1 MGILSKAWK
10 GIKKAVKKVG
20 KGIKKVFKKVTGAIG
35 KLGIVGQIGMMFLMP
50 YATSALGSF
59 FGASGKLA
67 TWSTKLLGKAGMG
80 SQALGHGLNLINKAG
95 TFAGNVYNS
104 VSQTIGNAVDRVTNF
119 AKGKGFTLSEGR
131 TSIFAKDVATPTT
144 PESLTKVLESDKPFD
159 VTTTSTEDFTKKLME
174 GKGEFPG
181 VTDVSSMLD
190 TPDLTGFVP
199 EQTIKVGGDLTSFI
213 EQNYNEAITPPKL
226 NPSQVVEG
234 LTDVSQF
241 TKPLKPLLGKTKD
254 ATFMDTLKDIPGKVV
269 EGVKDFDI
277 QKAVNTGLEGAV
289 TGGIRTAGGQVLA
302 ETLGYETPEG
312 PSNYYLNIPEMIN
325 AGASNSAVYN
335 QVDLMSQKQGNPYLV
350 GNIQNANYLN
360 NLIGEGNSAYQS
372 FMANFSASQNTPM
385 QRGIAQAA
393 GYNI

>member
-131 TSIFAKDVATPTT
+131 TSIFAKKT
-144 PESLTKVLESDKPFD
+144 PESLTEVIDAGKTLD
-159 VTTTSTEDFTKKLME
+159 VTKATPEEFTKTLME

-181 VTDVSSMLD
+181 VTDVSSMLEK
-190 TPDLTGFVP
+190 PDLTGLVP
-199 EQTIKVGGDLTSFI
+199 EESMNLGKFFEADVKEAFTMPKIQTG
-213 EQNYNEAITPPKL
+213 EAI
-226 NPSQVVEG
+226 EG

-241 TKPLKPLLGKTKD
+241 TKPIKPLLGKTKD

-289 TGGIRTAGGQVLA
+289 TGAIKTVGGQGLSKA
-302 ETLGYETPEG
+302 LGYETPEG
-312 PSNYYLNIPEMIN
+312 PSSYYIDIPEMMN
-325 AGASNSAVYN
+325 VGASNSSVYN
-335 QVDLMSQKQGNPYLV
+335 QVDLMSQQQGNPYLI
-350 GNIQNANYLN
+350 GNIQNSNYLN

-385 QRGIAQAA
+385 QRGIYEAA
-393 GYNI
+393 GYNT

>member
-10 GIKKAVKKVG
+10 GIKKAVKKIG
-20 KGIKKVFKKVTGAIG
+20 KGVKKVFKKVGKAIG

-131 TSIFAKDVATPTT
+131 TSIFAKKT
-144 PESLTKVLESDKPFD
+144 PESLTEVIDAGKTFD
-159 VTTTSTEDFTKKLME
+159 VTTSSPEEFTKKLME

-181 VTDVSSMLD
+181 VTDVSSMLEK
-190 TPDLTGFVP
+190 PDLTGFVP

-241 TKPLKPLLGKTKD
+241 TKPIEPLLGKTKD

-269 EGVKDFDI
+269 EGVKDFDVK
-277 QKAVNTGLEGAV
+277 KATGDILQSSLVEGGKV
-289 TGGIRTAGGQVLA
+289 AGKQFVA
-302 ETLGYETPEG
+302 ESLGYETPEG
-312 PSNYYLNIPEMIN
+312 PSNYYIDIPEMMN
-325 AGASNSAVYN
+325 VGASNSSVYN
-335 QVDLMSQKQGNPYLV
+335 QVDLMTQQQGNPYLV
-350 GNIQNANYLN
+350 GNIQNSNYLN